1 MSDRFPTNDKPSPGL
16 DGNQPAR
23 IKGRKSQRRPFQVV
37 RFNSISIP
45 VYAFEHH
52 GKVRYTIAFYVNG
65 RRQRREFTCLED
77 AKREA
82 KLAAEKIMRG
92 MQAQNDLRPAER
104 DSFLAAQRIL
114 KEIEMPLVA
123 AAEDYAQCRKLL
135 GDVPLRQAVEDF
147 CRRTNGVKLGVTVP
161 AVVNEVI
168 SAKEEDGMSD
178 QYMSQLR
185 SILGLFGRAFRGPI
199 MEVKGEE
206 IDTWLRGKKLAP
218 VTRNNRLTL
227 LRVMFGFAKQ
237 RNYLPATE
245 PTAPD
250 LVSKVKVGATTT
262 EIFEPE
268 EIEKLLNA
276 APAMVI
282 PYLAI
287 GAFAGLRSAE
297 LARLDWKAVNLE
309 RRIIELRADQAK
321 TASRRIVPISDN
333 LAAWLEPLER
343 EGKVLTVKA
352 VPRMASVLAV
362 NLGLR
367 WPQNVLRH
375 SYISY
380 RLAKVQDANKV
391 ALEAG
396 NSAAIIFKHYREL
409 VTEEAAEKWF
419 SISPAEGWVPPERVG
434 ERSLLT
440 KRVKKSH
447 KARRSKK

>member
-1 MSDRFPTNDKPSPGL
+1 
-16 DGNQPAR
+16 
-23 IKGRKSQRRPFQVV
+23 
-37 RFNSISIP
+37 
-45 VYAFEHH
+45 
-52 GKVRYTIAFYVNG
+52 
-65 RRQRREFTCLED
+65 
-77 AKREA
+77 
-82 KLAAEKIMRG
+82 
-92 MQAQNDLRPAER
+92 
-104 DSFLAAQRIL
+104 
-114 KEIEMPLVA
+114 
-123 AAEDYAQCRKLL
+123 
-135 GDVPLRQAVEDF
+135 
-147 CRRTNGVKLGVTVP
+147 
-161 AVVNEVI
+161 
-168 SAKEEDGMSD
+168 
-178 QYMSQLR
+178 
-185 SILGLFGRAFRGPI
+185 
-199 MEVKGEE
+199 
-206 IDTWLRGKKLAP
+206 
-218 VTRNNRLTL
+218 
-227 LRVMFGFAKQ
+227 
-237 RNYLPATE
+237 
-245 PTAPD
+245 
-250 LVSKVKVGATTT
+250 VSKVKVGATTT